1 MLSIFYF
8 LKLFI
13 HIQRSL
19 IMQHLNEEEL
29 TEISI
34 DFSQLKGDSLNE
46 SFLAMFGWAVKNI
59 LRRLMGDIYI
69 PVNIKGS
76 PSDIK
81 AFANA
86 VGNERKYIEAY
97 KQYGLSDPR
106 THANS
111 AKLKAAVDGF
121 TRKTGIPWPFK
132 S

>member
-1 MLSIFYF
+1 
-8 LKLFI
+8 
-13 HIQRSL
+13 
-19 IMQHLNEEEL
+19 MQHLNEEEL

-34 DFSQLKGDSLNE
+34 DFSQLKGDNLNE

-59 LRRLMGDIYI
+59 LRRLMGDIHI
-69 PVNIKGS
+69 PVNIK
-76 PSDIK
+76 
-81 AFANA
+81 
-86 VGNERKYIEAY
+86 AY
-97 KQYGLSDPR
+97 KQYGLGDPR